1 MTATEWI
8 GRRIYLLWKAILIS
22 TAFAPAL
29 GVYGIVLL
37 TECEYVMGAFFM
49 ATAFALWGLCHV
61 CLRRSVKHSPRLELK
76 PTSVEVAD
84 NETLNFLLVYLL
96 PLITRDL
103 TDYNWI
109 AWGIVAAVFVLVVA
123 ASYSYHFNP
132 LLVFS
137 GWHFYK
143 VNTEEEVKYVL
154 ITRDRIR
161 EAKKPR
167 RVGRLTEYIFL
178 DKEPETN
185 A

>member
-1 MTATEWI
+1 M
-8 GRRIYLLWKAILIS
+8 LIS
-22 TAFAPAL
+22 TAFGPAL

-37 TECEYVMGAFFM
+37 TECEYLAG
-49 ATAFALWGLCHV
+49 TAFIASALALWGVCHLS
-61 CLRRSVKHSPRLELK
+61 LRYSMKHSPRLELT

-84 NETLNFLLVYLL
+84 NETLSFLLVYLL

-123 ASYSYHFNP
+123 ASYTYHFNP
-132 LLVFS
+132 LLVLS

-154 ITRDRIR
+154 ITRDRIL
-161 EAKKPR
+161 EARKPR

-178 DKEPETN
+178 DKGPTTN

>member
-1 MTATEWI
+1 MGISERI
-8 GRRIYLLWKAILIS
+8 GRAGYTLWKAMLIS

-29 GVYGIVLL
+29 GVYGVVLL
-37 TECEYVMGAFFM
+37 TECEYVWGVASM
-49 ATAFALWGLCHV
+49 AAALALWVICHLS
-61 CLRRSVKHSPRLELK
+61 LRFSMKHSPRMELK

-84 NETLNFLLVYLL
+84 NEMLGFLLVYLL

-103 TDYNWI
+103 ADYNWI
-109 AWGIVAAVFVLVVA
+109 AWGIVAAVFVLVIA
-123 ASYSYHFNP
+123 ASYTYHFNP

-143 VNTEEEVKYVL
+143 VNTEEEVRYVL
-154 ITRDRIR
+154 ISRDRILD
-161 EAKKPR
+161 AKTPR

-178 DKEPETN
+178 DKERPKN